1 MCWNLVSSLRMKGG
15 DSIIVLAKN
24 RSGNAD
30 IFKNPI
36 TRTAKKKEVQKDQKS
51 HAIKKLQF

>member
-1 MCWNLVSSLRMKGG
+1 MKGG